1 MLRITGAAL
10 FASILFGLLSA
21 LPADDKKNSNKIYEL
36 RVYTTN
42 EGKLDDLHS
51 RFRDHTNKL
60 FKKHGMELVAYW
72 TPSDPGKKFPFKP
85 ENTLIY
91 VLAYP
96 SKQAREKSW
105 KGFIG
110 DPEWKKVFAASREDG
125 PIVSKV
131 QSCFMNPTDYS
142 PMK

>member
-1 MLRITGAAL
+1 M
-10 FASILFGLLSA
+10 
-21 LPADDKKNSNKIYEL
+21 
-36 RVYTTN
+36 
-42 EGKLDDLHS
+42 
-51 RFRDHTNKL
+51 
-60 FKKHGMELVAYW
+60 
-72 TPSDPGKKFPFKP
+72 
-85 ENTLIY
+85 IY